1 VFARP
6 RRAARVTLDSVTSGD
21 YKQAGTTMAG
31 RLEGK
36 VAVITGGGSGIG
48 RDTVLRFLAE
58 GARVLASDINERTGK
73 ETLDLAAA
81 QGRGG
86 QVLFQKTD
94 VSDEAEVAAMIDR
107 AKAEFGRLDIVYNNA
122 GYPGALGKIDKIDA
136 GAWDKTFS
144 VLVRGVFLGMK
155 HGARVLLEQGEG
167 GCLLNTG
174 SVAGLSG
181 GCGPVAYTACKAAVV
196 NMTRAVAVQ
205 LAKHNIRANTI
216 CPGGI
221 NTPLVHRGNEEAMV
235 SVMANAQP
243 MKTAGLGT
251 DIAGAAV
258 YLASDDA
265 RFVTGIELVVDGG
278 LVAAGPHVYKGEFEA
293 AFPSGMD
300 EGTSQA

>member
-1 VFARP
+1 
-6 RRAARVTLDSVTSGD
+6 
-21 YKQAGTTMAG
+21 MAG

-48 RDTVLRFLAE
+48 RDSVLRFLAE
-58 GARVLASDINERTGK
+58 GARVIASDVNERTGN
-73 ETLDLAAA
+73 ETLELAAA
-81 QGRGG
+81 AGLGSG
-86 QVLFQKTD
+86 VVFQKTD
-94 VSDEAEVAAMIDR
+94 VSDEAQVAIMIDR
-107 AKAEFGRLDIVYNNA
+107 AVSEFGRLDIVFNNA

-136 GAWDKTFS
+136 AQWDKTFS

-155 HGARVLLEQGEG
+155 HGARVMLAQKQG
-167 GCLLNTG
+167 GCLINTG

-205 LAKHNIRANTI
+205 LASKNIRANTV

-221 NTPLVHRGNEEAMV
+221 NTPLVHRGNEEAMDG
-235 SVMANAQP
+235 VMANAQP
-243 MKTAGLGT
+243 MKTAGRGT
-251 DIAGAAV
+251 DIAAAAV

-278 LVAAGPHVYKGEFEA
+278 LIAAGPHVYKGEFEA
-293 AFPSGMD
+293 AFPDGMD
-300 EGTSQA
+300 EGTTKA

>member
-1 VFARP
+1 
-6 RRAARVTLDSVTSGD
+6 
-21 YKQAGTTMAG
+21 MAG

-48 RDTVLRFLAE
+48 RDSVLRFLAE
-58 GARVLASDINERTGK
+58 GAKVVASDINDRTGA
-73 ETLDLAAA
+73 ETLELAAA
-81 QGRGG
+81 AGFASK
-86 QVLFQKTD
+86 VVFQRTD
-94 VSDEAEVAAMIDR
+94 VSDEAQVAAMIDR
-107 AKAEFGRLDIVYNNA
+107 AKAEFGRLDVVFNNA

-167 GCLLNTG
+167 GCFVNTG

-181 GCGPVAYTACKAAVV
+181 GCGPIAYTACKAAVV

-205 LAKHNIRANTI
+205 MAKHNIRANTV

-221 NTPLVHRGNEEAMV
+221 NTPLVHRGNEEAMDG
-235 SVMANAQP
+235 VMANAQP
-243 MKTAGLGT
+243 MKTAGRGT
-251 DIAGAAV
+251 DIAAAAV

-300 EGTSQA
+300 VGTTEA

>member
-1 VFARP
+1 
-6 RRAARVTLDSVTSGD
+6 
-21 YKQAGTTMAG
+21 MAG

-58 GARVLASDINERTGK
+58 GAKVVASDVNERTGA
-73 ETLDLAAA
+73 ETLDLAAN
-81 QGRGG
+81 QGHTKA
-86 QVLFQKTD
+86 VVFQKTD
-94 VSDEAEVAAMIDR
+94 VSDETQVAAMIDR
-107 AKAEFGRLDIVYNNA
+107 AKAEFGRLDIVFNNA
-122 GYPGALGKIDKIDA
+122 GYPGALGKIDKINAD
-136 GAWDKTFS
+136 AWDKTFA
-144 VLVRGVFLGMK
+144 VLVRGPFLGMK
-155 HGARVLLEQGEG
+155 HGARVMLEQGQG

-196 NMTRAVAVQ
+196 NMSRAVAVQ
-205 LAKHNIRANTI
+205 LAKHNIRVNTI

-221 NTPLVHRGNEEAMV
+221 NTPLVHRGNEESLV
-235 SVMANAQP
+235 VVMANAQP
-243 MKTAGLGT
+243 MKTAGRGT

-278 LVAAGPHVYKGEFEA
+278 LIAAGPHVYKGEFEA

-300 EGTSQA
+300 EGTTRA

>member
-1 VFARP
+1 
-6 RRAARVTLDSVTSGD
+6 
-21 YKQAGTTMAG
+21 MAG

-58 GARVLASDINERTGK
+58 GAKVVASDINDRTLA
-73 ETLDLAAA
+73 ETLELAAGQGFRASVVA
-81 QGRGG
+81 QR
-86 QVLFQKTD
+86 TD
-94 VSDEAEVAAMIDR
+94 VADEAEVSAMIE
-107 AKAEFGRLDIVYNNA
+107 KARSQFGRLDVVFNNA

-136 GAWDKTFS
+136 AAWDKTFS

-155 HGARVLLEQGEG
+155 HGARVMLEQGQG
-167 GCLLNTG
+167 GCLLSTG

-181 GCGPVAYTACKAAVV
+181 GCGPVAYTACKAAVI

-205 LAKHNIRANTI
+205 LARNNIRANTI

-221 NTPLVHRGNEEAMV
+221 NTPLVHRGNEEAMDG
-235 SVMANAQP
+235 VMAASQP
-243 MKTAGLGT
+243 MKTAGRAT

-258 YLASDDA
+258 FLASDDA

-278 LVAAGPHVYKGEFEA
+278 LTAAGPNIYKGEFEK

-300 EGTSQA
+300 EGTSRA

>member
-1 VFARP
+1 MNRE
-6 RRAARVTLDSVTSGD
+6 
-21 YKQAGTTMAG
+21 AGAKGSIMSG
-31 RLEGK
+31 RLAGK

-58 GARVLASDINERTGK
+58 GAKVVASDINERTGR

-81 QGRGG
+81 QGRAAD
-86 QVLFQKTD
+86 VVFQKTD
-94 VSDEAEVAAMIDR
+94 VSDEAQVAAMIDR
-107 AKAEFGRLDIVYNNA
+107 AKAEFGRLDVVYNNA
-122 GYPGALGKIDKIDA
+122 GYPGAVGKIDKIDVNQ
-136 GAWDKTFS
+136 WDKTFA

-155 HGARVLLEQGEG
+155 HASRVMLEQGQG
-167 GCLLNTG
+167 GVILNTG

-181 GCGPVAYTACKAAVV
+181 GCGPIAYTACKAAVI

-221 NTPLVHRGNEEAMV
+221 NTPLVHRGNEEAMD
-235 SVMANAQP
+235 SVMASAQP
-243 MKTAGLGT
+243 MKSAGRGT

-265 RFVTGIELVVDGG
+265 RFVTGIELTVDGG
-278 LVAAGPHVYKGEFEA
+278 LIAAGPHAYKGEFEA
-293 AFPSGMD
+293 AFPGGMD
-300 EGTSQA
+300 VGTSEA

>member
-1 VFARP
+1 
-6 RRAARVTLDSVTSGD
+6 
-21 YKQAGTTMAG
+21 MAG

-58 GARVLASDINERTGK
+58 GARVVASDVNERTGK

-81 QGRGG
+81 AGFGPH
-86 QVLFQKTD
+86 VVFQKTD
-94 VSDEAEVAAMIDR
+94 VSDEAQVAAMIDR

-122 GYPGALGKIDKIDA
+122 GYPGALGKIHKIDA
-136 GAWDKTFS
+136 DAWDKTFS
-144 VLVRGVFLGMK
+144 VLVKGVFLGMK
-155 HGARVLLEQGEG
+155 HGARVMLEQGEG

-174 SVAGLSG
+174 SVAGLTG
-181 GCGPVAYTACKAAVV
+181 GCGPIAYTACKAAVV

-216 CPGGI
+216 CPGGV
-221 NTPLVHRGNEEAMV
+221 NTPLVHRGNEDAMEG
-235 SVMANAQP
+235 VMAAAQP
-243 MKTAGLGT
+243 MKTAGRGT
-251 DIAGAAV
+251 DIAAAAV
-258 YLASDDA
+258 YLASEDA

-278 LVAAGPHVYKGEFEA
+278 LIAAGPHVYKGEFEA

-300 EGTSQA
+300 VGTSES

>member
-1 VFARP
+1 
-6 RRAARVTLDSVTSGD
+6 
-21 YKQAGTTMAG
+21 MAG

-58 GARVLASDINERTGK
+58 GAKVVASDVNERTGL
-73 ETLDLAAA
+73 ETLELATAA
-81 QGRGG
+81 GLGSG
-86 QVLFQKTD
+86 VIFQKTD
-94 VSDEAEVAAMIDR
+94 VSDEAQVAVMIDR
-107 AKAEFGRLDIVYNNA
+107 AKSHFGRLDIVFNNA
-122 GYPGALGKIDKIDA
+122 GYPGALGKIDAIDA
-136 GAWDKTFS
+136 TAWDKTFA

-155 HGARVLLEQGEG
+155 HGARVMLEQGQG

-181 GCGPVAYTACKAAVV
+181 GCGPIAYTACKAAVI

-205 LAKHNIRANTI
+205 MARHSIRANTI

-221 NTPLVHRGNEEAMV
+221 NTPLVHRGNEEAMDG
-235 SVMANAQP
+235 VMANAQP
-243 MKTAGLGT
+243 MKTAGRGT
-251 DIAGAAV
+251 DIAAAAV

-265 RFVTGIELVVDGG
+265 RFVTGIEVVVDGG
-278 LVAAGPHVYKGEFEA
+278 LTAAGPHVYKGEFEA

-300 EGTSQA
+300 EGTTRS